1 MRCRSGINERQ
12 DYERTG
18 QQTTIRSVPLASKTE
33 QHLSEMEK
41 LFKPHCKLTLL
52 MRNPES
58 KDGDLLLTR
67 DDLDE
72 VIAAIERLKGE
83 GS

>member
-1 MRCRSGINERQ
+1 MSELANAKQFDSYLLHLELER
-12 DYERTG
+12 
-18 QQTTIRSVPLASKTE
+18 
-33 QHLSEMEK
+33 HLSEMEK

-52 MRNPES
+52 MRNPQVA
-58 KDGDLLLTR
+58 DGDLLLTM

-72 VIAAIERLKGE
+72 AIAAIERLKGN